1 MTLRLKIIAAGALAG
16 LVLST
21 FQSVAQTAAYPNQ
34 RITVV
39 VPAVAGGASDIIGRI
54 MSQHLQKT
62 LGQSIIVENRGG
74 ASGSAGAI
82 AVVRAAPDG
91 YTLFLATSSQVVIN
105 QFVLKNIGYDPLN
118 DLVPI
123 AFVAAAPELV
133 TIPSTFPATSWKEF
147 LAALK
152 SKPGAYNFG
161 TPGAGTP
168 PHLAIERIMQVTGTK
183 MAHVPFRGSAAV
195 MIDVAAGNIQMSMA
209 TLASIEP
216 FRQAGTARILAVAAD
231 KRLKALPDIPTLE
244 EAGLPDMEMSVWW
257 GVMGPKGISRDI
269 VQLLNAKLREAFSNP
284 ENTATLDKLGITTFA
299 EPTEMFEK
307 FIQKEVKMYES
318 VVKGMGLEPQ

>member
-1 MTLRLKIIAAGALAG
+1 MNLRAKAYVIAAFAG
-16 LVLST
+16 LALSAHHGA
-21 FQSVAQTAAYPNQ
+21 AQTPAYPSQ

-54 MSQHLQKT
+54 MSQHLQKS
-62 LGQSIIVENRGG
+62 LGQSIIIENRGG

-91 YTLFLATSSQVVIN
+91 HTLFLATSSQVVIN

-133 TIPSTFPATSWKEF
+133 AIPSTFPATTWKDF

-152 SKPGAYNFG
+152 AKPGAYNYG

-183 MAHVPFRGSAAV
+183 MAHVPFRGSAAA

-216 FRQAGTARILAVAAD
+216 FRQAGTARILAVASN
-231 KRLKALPDIPTLE
+231 KRLKAIPDVPTLE

-269 VQLLNAKLREAFSNP
+269 VQLLNARLREAFTDP

-307 FIQKEVKMYES
+307 FIQKEVKMYEG